1 MGGVGYILLRTDLR
15 MSVPHI
21 PALRRGRAYESLDQS
36 TILDGRSGEVLAT
49 VSQVNGGIIR
59 KDLARISEGRDAL
72 KKIPVA
78 RLLEIC
84 AQAGAH
90 FLEGTLPL
98 DGGAAQS
105 PRQYVESLSASS
117 GLPHVMVRRNMAK
130 IHAALTHIPVILNG
144 LTRGLDLSVLD
155 KGYGQRLCFYPA
167 SQSLGLVMPSN
178 SPAVNSLWLPA
189 IALKIPVVI
198 KPGREEPWTP
208 FRLIQAF
215 IAAGCPAEAFGF
227 FPADHEGAGE
237 IIRRCGRA
245 LLFGDKNTTA
255 AYANNPA
262 IQIHGPGYSKI
273 LIGDDQIERWP
284 EFLDVLIS
292 SISDNGGR
300 SCINASAIVVPKYAD
315 EIADALARR
324 LGPVAPLPADDE
336 NARLAG
342 FANAKMADFI
352 ENAIEE
358 GFQTPGARDV
368 TAACRGGPRKV
379 RFEGGLYLRPT
390 LVRCE
395 SFAHPLANREFLFPY
410 ASVVGVPQA
419 AMLANIGPSLAV
431 TAITR
436 DEAFLAQLVES
447 PLIERLNIGPIST
460 MTVSWDQPH
469 EGNKFE
475 FLYRR
480 RALEIAP

>member
-1 MGGVGYILLRTDLR
+1 MT
-15 MSVPHI
+15 VPHI
-21 PALRRGRAYESLDQS
+21 PALRRGRAYESLDQNN
-36 TILDGRSGEVLAT
+36 IVDCRSGEVLAT
-49 VSQVNGGIIR
+49 LSQVNAGIVR
-59 KDLARISEGRDAL
+59 KDLARISEGRAAL

-84 AQAGAH
+84 AQTGEQ
-90 FLEGTLPL
+90 FLKGTLPL
-98 DGGAAQS
+98 GGGATQT
-105 PRQYVESLSASS
+105 PGQYVESLSASS

-130 IHAALTHIPVILNG
+130 IHAALTNMPGILNG

-155 KGYGQRLCFYPA
+155 KGYGERVCFYPV
-167 SQSLGLVMPSN
+167 SQSLGLIMPSN

-215 IAAGCPAEAFGF
+215 VAAGCPAEAFGF
-227 FPADHEGAGE
+227 YPTDHEGASEVMRG
-237 IIRRCGRA
+237 CARA
-245 LLFGDKNTTA
+245 LIFGDKNTTS

-273 LIGDDQIERWP
+273 LIGEDQIERWP
-284 EFLDVLIS
+284 EFIDLLVS

-300 SCINASAIVVPKYAD
+300 SCINASAVVVPKYAD
-315 EIADALARR
+315 EIADALARK
-324 LGPVAPLPADDE
+324 LGPVAPLPAADE

-342 FANAKMADFI
+342 FANPKMADFI
-352 ENAIEE
+352 DGAIEE
-358 GFQTPGARDV
+358 GLQTPGARDV
-368 TAACRGGPRKV
+368 TAAFREGPRKV
-379 RFEGGLYLRPT
+379 RFEGGVYLRPT
-390 LVRCE
+390 IVLCE
-395 SFAHPLANREFLFPY
+395 SFAHPLANREFLCPY
-410 ASVVGVPQA
+410 ASVVTVPQA
-419 AMLANIGPSLAV
+419 AMLEKIGPSLAV

-436 DEAFLAQLVES
+436 DEAFIAQLVES

-469 EGNKFE
+469 EGNMFE
-475 FLYRR
+475 FLYKR
-480 RALEIAP
+480 RALEIAA